1 MHLDSIA
8 TPDEEATGPEGDRPA
23 AKGAKFIITAEQ
35 RGAGGSATVTHSRKR
50 ARALISCPS
59 PPRRPGFIS
68 VTVVITMTT
77 TEPATSLKHRHVNGS
92 ASDSSNVESHAQDG
106 DVRQWHA
113 HAQKVKLKILEQI
126 QEHVSGIL
134 DEALDE
140 PVRGSAE
147 HLTKAKGKKAAKT
160 SRMDDGKVFLARVSL
175 LDELFEISHI
185 RTIYHM
191 FIAVLLIFC
200 FSTLA
205 VDYIDQGRLVLEFD
219 LLVFAFGKLGTVT
232 WVWALM
238 FLHTLLVP
246 YYSLVAWGSL
256 YHRVQSKTGLCAVM
270 FLVVSAIQSCVL
282 GLLPLYVVVH
292 HQLPPASRFIVILE
306 QIRFAMKSY
315 SFIRETAPAVMKN
328 TPKEGLNP
336 RAPPLSTY
344 LYFLFA
350 PTLIYRESYPRNRN
364 VRWNYVAVT
373 LGMICGSL
381 FYAYF
386 ILVRLC
392 IPVFRPESKQPLS
405 ERKMILS
412 IFHSILP
419 GIMLL
424 LLCFF
429 AFLHCW
435 LNLFAELLRFADR
448 MFYKDW
454 WNSTSFANYYR
465 TWNVV
470 VHDWLYYYGYRD
482 FLWLSG
488 RRFRAAAMLSVF
500 IVSAVVHEYALTVG
514 LGFFYPVMFFLFAV
528 LGVVFNFTLNDNR
541 QSPVFNVIMWACL
554 FLGQG
559 VQVCLYCQEWYAQIH
574 CPRTGNGFWELVTPR
589 SWSCQ
594 R

>member
-1 MHLDSIA
+1 MASMCSI
-8 TPDEEATGPEGDRPA
+8 RCL
-23 AKGAKFIITAEQ
+23 
-35 RGAGGSATVTHSRKR
+35 S
-50 ARALISCPS
+50 PS
-59 PPRRPGFIS
+59 QPPPRFIS
-68 VTVVITMTT
+68 VTVVTTMTT
-77 TEPATSLKHRHVNGS
+77 TEGATKLKHRHVNGS
-92 ASDSSNVESHAQDG
+92 TTESANEESHTQDG
-106 DVRQWHA
+106 DMQQWQT

-134 DEALDE
+134 DEALRE
-140 PVRGSAE
+140 PVQGSAE
-147 HLTKAKGKKAAKT
+147 HLTKAKGKRAAKT
-160 SRMDDGKVFLARVSL
+160 SRMDDGKVFMERVSL

-200 FSTLA
+200 LSTLA

-219 LLVFAFGKLGTVT
+219 LLVFAFGKLWTVT

-246 YYSLVAWGSL
+246 YYSLLTWGSL
-256 YHRVQSKTGLCAVM
+256 YHRVQSKTGLCVVTS
-270 FLVVSAIQSCVL
+270 LVVSAVQSCVL
-282 GLLPLYVVVH
+282 GLFPLYVVVH

-315 SFIRETAPAVMKN
+315 SFIRETAPPMMKN
-328 TPKEGLNP
+328 LPKEGLSP
-336 RAPPLSTY
+336 RVPPLSTY

-350 PTLIYRESYPRNRN
+350 PTLIYRESYPRNRS
-364 VRWNYVAVT
+364 VRWNYVLVT
-373 LGMICGSL
+373 LGMIFSSL

-392 IPVFRPESKQPLS
+392 IPAFRPESKQPLS

-541 QSPVFNVIMWACL
+541 QSPVFNIIMWACL

-574 CPRTGNGFWELVTPR
+574 CPRTGSSFWELVTPR

-594 R
+594 S